1 VIMSRSVHEI
11 PRHKSRTPLKTR
23 ALKGVCAVLAGIFLA
38 AMLAACGL
46 GGFGMGLGGGEGNKQ
61 ARKAEQMADD
71 MVNQLDQKTPLTYTK
86 IAKVRAILIEHYKK
100 RPNLMARKDGPPPP
114 KREDQGGRGEKDVK
128 GKAGQ
133 VDLLELEL
141 SLVLNK
147 NEMAAYKELARGQKE
162 EMKKPRSGG
171 GEGGG

>member
-1 VIMSRSVHEI
+1 MSRSVHEI
-11 PRHKSRTPLKTR
+11 PHPKPRTTFKAR
-23 ALKGVCAVLAGIFLA
+23 ALKSVCAVLAGIFLA
-38 AMLAACGL
+38 ALLAACGL

-114 KREDQGGRGEKDVK
+114 KREDQGGRGEKAVK

-133 VDLLELEL
+133 VGLLELEL
-141 SLVLNK
+141 SVVLDEK
-147 NEMAAYKELARGQKE
+147 QMAAYKELVREQKE
-162 EMKKPRSGG
+162 NMKKPRPGE